1 MSEHLEPDPLDALHA
16 ADPVDVDR
24 LSSASL
30 ARIRAR
36 VSEDVMSTDT
46 NRKIPWSSRVLGLGA
61 AVAAIA
67 ALSLVLVFRGGGAAP
82 LAVVV
87 SSAAPSAIPS
97 AVPGG
102 SVGTG
107 SASCVEPYT
116 KTALTHRTFAFDG
129 TVSAVSGDRVTFT
142 VSKAFRGAGGTVTLD
157 APGMTGTAIT
167 SVGGP
172 NLSVGQRY
180 LVAGDDHFVW
190 ACGYTQ
196 PYDAGVAAEWSA
208 ALGG

>member
-1 MSEHLEPDPLDALHA
+1 MSKHLEPDPLDALRA

-36 VSEDVMSTDT
+36 VSEDVMSTGT
-46 NRKIPWSSRVLGLGA
+46 NHKISWSSRVVGLGA
-61 AVAAIA
+61 GVAAIA

-87 SSAAPSAIPS
+87 PSAIPS